1 MLSECCPNTHIAWEK
16 WRSETDNVYDT
27 VHEVVGAHHVSGSAA
42 FSRRS
47 SAICARLHIEPDTA
61 KKKNRGGRR
70 PPMTHESAHGC
81 MRRTQE
87 NDARFFSF
95 AVVLISGTVWLGYG
109 YGYGYILGPSPVPP
123 IYLSGSF
130 GLVRPAWIRYTGY
143 ILGPSPVPP
152 IYLSGSFGLVRPA
165 WI

>member
-1 MLSECCPNTHIAWEK
+1 
-16 WRSETDNVYDT
+16 
-27 VHEVVGAHHVSGSAA
+27 
-42 FSRRS
+42 
-47 SAICARLHIEPDTA
+47 
-61 KKKNRGGRR
+61 
-70 PPMTHESAHGC
+70 

-152 IYLSGSFGLVRPA
+152 IYLSGSFGRPRSCVPRA
-165 WI
+165 DK